1 MGSHVR
7 PMILRAMMAALLCV
21 AVNVGAQVSDI
32 DAAADEAAISEAAR
46 AQQQVVKENEGY
58 SDDDEFSFQEVS
70 AAQQIAEMERTLRSR
85 AKRQARTRIE
95 DLITYDLIGVE
106 GDTAEA
112 VLKSAGVQALTSTA
126 SRAYFGDHIL
136 IGRDLLVP
144 YLTNYGDEFIVS
156 RVPSHRRL
164 TNDGKVQM
172 DVRVAVDA
180 ESLRLDLEEKHFIGK
195 PKVRPIIAVVLEET
209 VDGAK
214 TEDGRGRKILEE
226 ALRAMEL
233 RVESERMG
241 PYSLAGNAF
250 ESFES
255 IREARDEAQRGEIE
269 VIITGKL
276 EVTSGGSREIL
287 YDEFAFYDSIV
298 TLSMIRVDTGE
309 VLAKATERFAAP
321 ALAGD
326 QALDRAFQ
334 GLMPRAAQAIAS
346 NLLTDWTNTVLDSG
360 DYRLMVTGVTQ
371 EELEGVFNLLKTFSP
386 ESKVFVKS
394 YFGEVA
400 VINFHV
406 PTAKPGEVEG
416 FLRKSNFPQFKV
428 RSAGERR
435 IELRLL

>member
-1 MGSHVR
+1 
-7 PMILRAMMAALLCV
+7 MMAALLC
-21 AVNVGAQVSDI
+21 AAASVGAQVSDI

-46 AQQQVVKENEGY
+46 AQQEVVKENEGY
-58 SDDDEFSFQEVS
+58 ADDDGFSFQEVS
-70 AAQQIAEMERTLRSR
+70 AAQQIAEMERARRSQAR
-85 AKRQARTRIE
+85 RQARTRIE
-95 DLITYDLIGVE
+95 DLLTYDLIGVE

-112 VLKSAGVQALTSTA
+112 VLKAAGVQALTSTA

-144 YLTNYGDEFIVS
+144 YLTNYGDQFIVS

-180 ESLRLDLEEKHFIGK
+180 ESLRLDLEEKHFIAK
-195 PKVRPIIAVVLEET
+195 PKVRPIVAVVLEET
-209 VDGAK
+209 VDGTK

-241 PYSLAGNAF
+241 PYSLASNAF

-287 YDEFAFYDSIV
+287 YDEFSFYDSIV
-298 TLSMIRVDTGE
+298 TLTMIRVDTGE

-321 ALAGD
+321 ALAGE
-326 QALDRAFQ
+326 QALDRAFS

-346 NLLTDWTNTVLDSG
+346 DLLTDWTNTVLDSG

-386 ESKVFVKS
+386 ESEVFVKS